1 MLKAFFLFLEKEKYI
16 LQRVQFC
23 FFRKA
28 AVEKPYTFAPERVK
42 HFGMRR
48 KIQLA
53 AAAAVMAA
61 AVWSGCSRENNL
73 PNMEEQYGNKDTVKI
88 DLNFKLSGIESRS
101 EAEVNEVLLEDVN
114 VFVADELGSVIY
126 KGYHTS
132 AVDLEIEAYENMLY
146 SVYAIANAGEALD
159 GRNVEEIEGLVYSI
173 PDISQITS
181 PNGAVLMS
189 GKTDP
194 QILAAGEGRSVT
206 VYLTRCIAKVQLT
219 ADYSQLNDD
228 VEITVTK
235 VQLKNVPSCVN
246 IFGES
251 KITQKGNSMDG
262 DVVFRPSATD
272 LSRGLVFYQ
281 FENLQGT
288 LQPRNTTQQEKQW
301 SSSNPYSDICSYI
314 ELKATYSSP
323 RKYGD
328 ILYRFYLGTDMVTN
342 YDIKRNTQLNITVS
356 FINDGGVDENT
367 WRVDNS
373 NIVDCVS
380 NITLSPSSLEFTELG
395 ETKGITATVLPV
407 TAPNKTL
414 EWHSSDETVATADE
428 AGYVTSIG
436 NGECTISVC
445 STDGSNITSY
455 CSVTVNYKEPEKPVD
470 PPAFTR
476 TPGEMYHGQREM
488 IAFEKEVENI
498 GTLSATSSNPS
509 VVKIVGTTAEG
520 IEVMAI
526 APGEAT
532 IYAGINGNYSTE
544 CKISVVELKILPD
557 NSSITMYNHFYE
569 EIGYSIS
576 PSWAA
581 KDFKVEMSSS
591 SNAVQCG
598 FDGLENRVIPQYAEN
613 ASLPANGAITLQL
626 QGRDDVQAT
635 VEFTVKPSLTMVES
649 MQVNANLGNSDAI
662 KSLGLDTHPRANVEF
677 SWAAEDNIYYGNP
690 GDWNVYISAKENRI
704 LFPIPNSANGLYR
717 LTASVK
723 GDDGYG
729 ENSSEGVKYC
739 DITVYETVYLVG
751 ISKTVD
757 RNRVSGQKDTWDY
770 ENEVVAAWLSHP
782 NSLIYPQ
789 GEVDLELPYKFNG
802 ATYTDTH
809 PGITET
815 FRFTFEKGETLNMPL
830 GTGSFTYNGTAPL
843 YYISYFKLTP
853 AGSQYVEGNKASGQ
867 PYVYV
872 YSRSFMNG
880 FSDDAK
886 PKWEKIF
893 ELVYPK

>member
-1 MLKAFFLFLEKEKYI
+1 
-16 LQRVQFC
+16 
-23 FFRKA
+23 
-28 AVEKPYTFAPERVK
+28 
-42 HFGMRR
+42 MRR
-48 KIQLA
+48 KIHLA
-53 AAAAVMAA
+53 VAAAAVAA
-61 AVWSGCSRENNL
+61 TVWSGCSREADL
-73 PNMEEQYGNKDTVKI
+73 PNMEVQYGKKDTVKI
-88 DLNFKLSGIESRS
+88 DIDFKLSGIESKS
-101 EAEVNEVLLEDVN
+101 EVEVNEVLLEDVN
-114 VFVADELGSVIY
+114 VFVVDELGGVIY

-132 AVDLEIEAYENMLY
+132 AVDMEIEAYENMLY

-159 GRNVEEIEGLVYSI
+159 GKSVEEIEGLVYSI
-173 PDISQITS
+173 PDISHITS

-194 QILAAGEGRSVT
+194 QLLAGASGTSVT

-228 VEITVTK
+228 VEITVTT
-235 VQLKNVPSCVN
+235 VQLKNAPACVN
-246 IFGES
+246 ILGES
-251 KITQKGNSMDG
+251 RITQKANSLDG
-262 DVVFRPSATD
+262 DAVFRPSATD
-272 LSRGLVFYQ
+272 LTRGLVFYQ

-288 LQPRNTTQQEKQW
+288 LQPANTAQQQKQF
-301 SSSNPYSDICSYI
+301 SAGNPYSDLCSYI

-380 NITLSPSSLEFTELG
+380 NITLSPALLEFTELG

-414 EWHSSDETVATADE
+414 EWNSSDETVATVDD
-428 AGYVTSIG
+428 AGYVTSIA
-436 NGECTISVC
+436 NGECTVSAS
-445 STDGSNITSY
+445 STDGSNITTY
-455 CSVTVNYKEPEKPVD
+455 CSIVVNHQEPVEPEY
-470 PPAFTR
+470 PPTFTR
-476 TPGEMYHGQREM
+476 EPGEMYHGQREM
-488 IAFEKEVENI
+488 IPFAENV
-498 GTLSATSSNPS
+498 TNPANLTASSSNPA
-509 VVKIVGTTAEG
+509 VVKIVSSSAEG
-520 IEVMAI
+520 IEVMAL
-526 APGEAT
+526 APGEAI
-532 IYAGINGNYSTE
+532 IYAGLEGTNTTE

-557 NSSITMYNHFYE
+557 ESSVTMYNHFYE
-569 EIGYSIS
+569 EIGYTIS
-576 PSWAA
+576 PAWAA
-581 KDFKVEMSSS
+581 KDFTVEMTSS
-591 SNAVQCG
+591 SNAVKCG
-598 FDGLENRVIPQYAEN
+598 FDGLENRVIPQFTDD
-613 ASLPANGAITLQL
+613 ASLPANGEIILQL
-626 QGRDDVQAT
+626 SGREDVQTT
-635 VEFTVKPSLTMVES
+635 VNYIVKPFLTMVES
-649 MQVNANLGNSDAI
+649 MQVNANLGNSDVV
-662 KSLGLDTHPRANVEF
+662 KGLGLDTHPRAEVEF
-677 SWAAEDNIYYGNP
+677 SWAAEDDVYYGNP
-690 GDWNVYISAKENRI
+690 GDWNVYVSAKENRI

-717 LTASVK
+717 LVASVK

-729 ENSSEGVKYC
+729 ETAGQGEKYC

-757 RNRVSGQKDTWDY
+757 RNKVSGQKDTWEY

-802 ATYTDTH
+802 QTYTDTR

-867 PYVYV
+867 PYIYV

-886 PKWEKIF
+886 PQWKKIF